1 MSCQTVV
8 ATLFSC
14 SYHCYSR
21 NHVVFPI
28 QTCIQ
33 SFYPK
38 SLYSS
43 QTWPYIFGNMFRG
56 SFQPSF
62 EQFSL
67 RHVVCLWLRDCATT
81 LLRIHLCGRPWRKDC
96 FHMKNRKK
104 NCSQLSNTWHYSATW
119 NPYGPIPRLCFF
131 HVFEKRW

>member
-1 MSCQTVV
+1 MSCQTAV

-14 SYHCYSR
+14 SYRCYSR

-67 RHVVCLWLRDCATT
+67 CHVVCLWLRDCATT
-81 LLRIHLCGRPWRKDC
+81 LLRIHLCGRPWQKDC
-96 FHMKNRKK
+96 FHMKNRK
-104 NCSQLSNTWHYSATW
+104 NVVHNFQTHGTIVQHGIRVVQFQGSVFS
-119 NPYGPIPRLCFF
+119 IF
-131 HVFEKRW
+131 FEKRW